1 MSKKLSGLGRGL
13 GSLIPPKTERAPV
26 SAAVPSAAAPPLGS
40 RGEGQALQVPV
51 SQIVANPQQPR
62 SVFRHRELEELTNSI
77 REHGIIQPLVVSP
90 RSGGGY
96 ELIAGERRLRAAKL
110 LNLPFVPVIVRSAAA
125 REKLLLAL
133 VENLQRQDLSAIEE
147 AGAYAKLADEFGL
160 TQEGV
165 AQKVGKARSTVANTL
180 RLLEL
185 PPEIQQAIGSG
196 ELSAG
201 NARAILGL
209 KDDKSRLAFFRKLMG
224 RKMTTREAE
233 AGVRRTA
240 GNKRQDPAIAAAE
253 EQIRNALGAKVEI
266 RKRGG
271 KGSVVVSFYSE
282 EEYRVLV
289 EKLQGR
295 R

>member
-1 MSKKLSGLGRGL
+1 MSKKSSGLGRGL
-13 GSLIPPKTERAPV
+13 GSLIPPKIERP
-26 SAAVPSAAAPPLGS
+26 AAETAVISSSSGP
-40 RGEGQALQVPV
+40 RGENQILHVPV

-90 RSGGGY
+90 LSGGGY

-133 VENLQRQDLSAIEE
+133 IENVQRQDLSAIEE
-147 AGAYAKLADEFGL
+147 AVAYSKLAEEFGL
-160 TQEGV
+160 TQEGI

-185 PPEIQQAIGSG
+185 PPEIQQAIGTG

-209 KDDKSRLAFFRKLMG
+209 KDDKARLAYFRKIMG
-224 RKMTTREAE
+224 KKTTTREAE
-233 AGVRRTA
+233 AGVRKSS
-240 GNKRQDPAIAAAE
+240 GGGQRQDPAIAAAE
-253 EQIRNALGAKVEI
+253 EQIRNVLGAKVEI
-266 RKRGG
+266 KKRGA
-271 KGSVVVSFYSE
+271 KGSIMMSFYSE
-282 EEYRVLV
+282 EEYQALV